1 VVAEFG
7 SFLPG
12 SSGFGY
18 WLRRCEG
25 FRVDSPIGRV
35 GLVEE
40 LRYSSSIEKPDAI
53 AVRAGLFG
61 RLLLIVPTGE
71 VEAILPAEERMLVRR
86 SPPRPS
92 ATERV
97 RELGR
102 HLQLPRPIRERGIER
117 EGR

>member
-1 VVAEFG
+1 MVAELG

-25 FRVDSPIGRV
+25 FRVDSPHGRV

-40 LRYSSSIEKPDAI
+40 LRYGSSIEEPDAI

-86 SPPRPS
+86 SPRPS